1 MKTNIMLRTVGVL
14 TAVVFLFAS
23 EVNAAKTPSSASNSQ
38 FKFPNR
44 VGFFVRKGVRADQ
57 AGDPIATYWAG
68 SLAVATV
75 YYYRTRGHTLERE
88 YSSCKGEVK
97 MVSPSARLV
106 SDTTFTASGRNG
118 KRAIFDIRTGPL
130 ALAGPAK
137 SQLIIFPAG
146 DRFLKFRVTYP
157 VAHRERA
164 EQEINVFL
172 RSFPQPGS

>member
-1 MKTNIMLRTVGVL
+1 MKTNILLRTVGVL
-14 TAVVFLFAS
+14 PAVAFLFTS
-23 EVNAAKTPSSASNSQ
+23 EVAAANTPSSASKSQ

-44 VGFFVRKGVRADQ
+44 VGFFVRKEVRADE
-57 AGDPIATYWAG
+57 AGDPIASYWAG
-68 SLAVATV
+68 SLAFATV

-97 MVSPSARLV
+97 MVSPSARLI
-106 SDTTFTASGRNG
+106 SDSTFTASGRNG

-157 VAHRERA
+157 VAHGERA

-172 RSFPQPGS
+172 RSFAQPGS